1 MTSATIVNRYAHAL
15 ADVVIA
21 SNSAAVVSE
30 RIPPA
35 EAVAQLR
42 TFYAS
47 ASAVPELQAVLASP
61 AVPKARKRAVIRAI
75 AAALGLKQIIL
86 NFLLV
91 LSDRR
96 RWSALHEVI
105 DALDAVLDEHLGFER
120 AEVRSA
126 YELSDSQR
134 NELSRELARIA
145 GRKIRLHVEV
155 DPELIGGVT
164 ARVGS
169 TVYDGSVRGHLAKM
183 RQGFAANRY

>member
-1 MTSATIVNRYAHAL
+1 MTSPTIVNRYANAL
-15 ADVVIA
+15 AYVVIA
-21 SNSAAVVSE
+21 PTSE
-30 RIPPA
+30 LKPA
-35 EAVAQLR
+35 DALAQLR

-61 AVPKARKRAVIRAI
+61 AVSKERKRTVIRTI
-75 AAALGLKQIIL
+75 AAALGLSRTVV

-105 DALDAVLDEHLGFER
+105 EALDKVLDSHLGFEK
-120 AEVRSA
+120 AEVKSA
-126 YELSDSQR
+126 YELSDQQR
-134 NELSRELARIA
+134 ETLTQQLARIA
-145 GRKIRLHVEV
+145 GRKVRLSVAV
-155 DPELIGGVT
+155 DPALIGGVT

-183 RQGFAANRY
+183 RQDLASNRY